1 MADPFVLIKVESAAQ
16 VGRILRKPFKWL
28 LNQMLLLRLRLVT
41 NFNFRKMN
49 TKVEGKILVLL
60 SEHLKK

>member
-49 TKVEGKILVLL
+49 TKVEGKI
-60 SEHLKK
+60 